1 MSYHCDPTLLEEVR
15 RYGKFD
21 TAGCFNCG
29 SCIQAC
35 ELAGD
40 HASFPRRSTRH
51 VLMGLRQVLNEGLD
65 PWICH
70 DCGDCSTTCPRQTE
84 PRDSMM
90 TLRRYLTSVYDWT
103 GISSKINR
111 SEAWHIGSLL
121 FVAVSVLILIVLYHL
136 YLVKTPFSDFPI
148 FSAVTEF
155 ASTSM
160 GMEHMFP
167 LMTYFTLAVIL
178 FPFFIL
184 LTNAFRMYLI
194 TVHQKGSIRSP
205 LSQWL
210 IETRTFLLHF
220 FTYKKMADCSTE
232 NGRWFKHL
240 LLGVG
245 CMVMLALMVF
255 SLEWFQT
262 DKIYPIYHP
271 QRWIGYLAAAF
282 MIFGSV
288 DILVGRIRKKAEIH
302 KSSDFMD
309 WNFPILI
316 LATSV
321 SGMAVHIFRYAGMDL
336 ATHYAYSIHMMISV
350 PMLVIE
356 MPFGK
361 WTHMIYR
368 PLAVYFQSLKEL
380 THNLESPEGV
390 RVYVAK

>member
-35 ELAGD
+35 ELAGN
-40 HASFPRRSTRH
+40 HASFPRRSTRQ

-70 DCGDCSTTCPRQTE
+70 DCGDCSTACPRQTE

-90 TLRRYLTSVYDWT
+90 TLRRYLASVYDWT
-103 GISSKINR
+103 GIAAKINR
-111 SEAWHIGSLL
+111 STAWHIGSLL
-121 FVAVSVLILIVLYHL
+121 FVAVSVLMLIVLYHL
-136 YLVKTPFSDFPI
+136 YVVRMPFPYF
-148 FSAVTEF
+148 AVTPR
-155 ASTSM
+155 
-160 GMEHMFP
+160 GLGHMFP

-178 FPFFIL
+178 FPFLIL

-194 TVHQKGSIRSP
+194 TVHQKGNIRSR
-205 LSQWL
+205 LSQWFT
-210 IETRTFLLHF
+210 EARTFLLHF
-220 FTYKKMADCSTE
+220 FTYKKMSECPTE
-232 NGRWFKHL
+232 KGRWPKHF

-245 CMVMLALMVF
+245 CMVMLVLMVF
-255 SLEWFQT
+255 FLRWFQT
-262 DKIYPIYHP
+262 DMVYPLYYP
-271 QRWIGYLAAAF
+271 QRWVGYLAAAF

-288 DILVGRIRKKAEIH
+288 DILIGRIRKKREIH
-302 KSSDFMD
+302 KSSDFRD

-321 SGMAVHIFRYAGMDL
+321 SGIAVHILRIAELEL
-336 ATHYAYSIHMMISV
+336 AAHYAYSIHMMICV

-368 PLAVYFQSLKEL
+368 PLAIYFQSLKEL
-380 THNLESPEGV
+380 TYDSESPEGV
-390 RVYVAK
+390 RGYVA

>member
-1 MSYHCDPTLLEEVR
+1 MSYHCDPTLIAEVR

-40 HASFPRRSTRH
+40 LASFPRRSTRQ

-70 DCGDCSTTCPRQTE
+70 DCGDCSTACPRQTE

-90 TLRRYLTSVYDWT
+90 TLRRYLASVYDWT
-103 GISSKINR
+103 GIAATINR
-111 SEAWHIGSLL
+111 STAWHIGSLL

-136 YLVKTPFSDFPI
+136 YVVKMPFPYF
-148 FSAVTEF
+148 AVTPR
-155 ASTSM
+155 
-160 GMEHMFP
+160 GLGHMFP

-194 TVHQKGSIRSP
+194 TVHQTGSIRSP
-205 LSQWL
+205 LSQWFT
-210 IETRTFLLHF
+210 EARTFLLHF
-220 FTYKKMADCSTE
+220 FTYKKMSECPTE
-232 NGRWFKHL
+232 KGRWPKHL

-245 CMVMLALMVF
+245 CMVMLVLMVF
-255 SLEWFQT
+255 FLRWFQT
-262 DKIYPIYHP
+262 DMVYPLYYP
-271 QRWIGYLAAAF
+271 QRLVGYLAAAL
-282 MIFGSV
+282 MIFGSA
-288 DILVGRIRKKAEIH
+288 DILVGRIRKKREIH
-302 KSSDFMD
+302 KSSDFRD

-321 SGMAVHIFRYAGMDL
+321 SGIAVHILRIAGLEL
-336 ATHYAYSIHMMISV
+336 AAHYAYAIHMMISV

-368 PLAVYFQSLKEL
+368 PLAIYFQSLKEL

-390 RVYVAK
+390 RVYVA